1 MVTVYNNKQYIS
13 HHFEAKELDKIKN
26 FMYNN
31 DIKWY
36 TIAYNDKEKLEYEQ
50 FSKRHN

>member
-1 MVTVYNNKQYIS
+1 MIAVYNGNRHITHY
-13 HHFEAKELDKIKN
+13 FEPKELDKIKE

-36 TIAYNDKEKLEYEQ
+36 TITYNDKEKLEYEQ